1 MKRFILLLQFITS
14 FFCYSIAQPL
24 CEINHFSINEG
35 LAQSIV
41 TAILQDQKGFIWLST
56 WDGLN
61 KYDGYTFKKYK
72 SLQEEGSTLT
82 GNRFNHIYVS
92 RYGDIWCHTNQNRA
106 YLFNNQTEKYM
117 DVLQSVEMEMHQ
129 TNLVKRIFPLP
140 KGIAW
145 IICERGNCF
154 RIDELAIREKK
165 GITLYNTFGN
175 TLKGEYIYTVFQDSE
190 EDEWILT
197 NKGISIVGR
206 KEIKSDFPFKYIQE
220 HHNNIWLASSNGKLA
235 RYDQTTQTPQ
245 FVELPH
251 DKCRI
256 LTMHSLDNNIL
267 ALGTNV
273 GLVLFNTENLTFQQ
287 ISIQTPT
294 HPDNNVAQIFQ
305 DSKGELW
312 LFSHD
317 KGVIRVNVKNQ
328 EIQHLFTPPSDVIH
342 FERANLPFVYE
353 DPIGCVWVLP
363 REGNLS
369 YYDRKEKKL
378 TGYLVNPDDPKSGF
392 YPFVRNYCADNQGN
406 LWLTSNR
413 GAKKVSFLR
422 KHYEEIHLDYGM
434 EVRAFLCDSRNNF
447 WVATKSG
454 KIRIFDANMKLKG
467 YLSNSGK
474 ITQAKECFQH
484 SAYCLTE
491 DQDGNIWIGTRHDGL
506 FLLKRKENTS
516 HSFQLEQYKNDPDN
530 NFSLSSNNVYS
541 ILHDDKKRIWI
552 GCYGSGINLVQKDQE
567 GKIRFIHSGNLLS
580 NYPSS
585 HSSKV
590 RYITQVPGNVI
601 MVGTT
606 EGLLTFSSEFTQPEE
621 IKFYRNVC
629 QPGVPSSLSNSDVMQ
644 IFTDSRNDIYLVTFT
659 GGINKVVSGD
669 LLSESIAFKSYTE
682 RNGLLSDLTLSMIE
696 DKKGFLWIVSENALC
711 KYDPYNETF
720 ENFDHQFLKKSSE
733 FSEAI
738 PTLTPNHQIAFGTD
752 RGVMEIDPDQIQ
764 KSNYT
769 PYIAFTD
776 IKIQGSPLYT
786 DIDNQEKLTLEPSE
800 RNITLQFA
808 ALDFINPDGIQY
820 AYRLKGLEEKWNYA
834 DKNRTASY
842 LNIPKGKYSFEV
854 KSTNGD
860 GLWVDN
866 IRSLSIEVLPTF
878 GETIWALILYF
889 LLFILLT
896 GSIVYVLFYI
906 YRLRHR
912 VSMEQQLANIKLRF
926 FTDISH
932 ELRTPLTLISS
943 PVNEV
948 LVHEP
953 LTPTAKEHLALVQK
967 NTNRMLQLV
976 NQILDF
982 RKIQNHKMKVLV
994 EEVNIIS
1001 LLHKIA
1007 SSFNQIAEE
1016 QQINFSMEYLRP
1028 DIRVWIDK
1036 DKFEKIFYNLISNAF
1051 KYTSPGKKITLRIVE
1066 ETSHL
1071 SISVMDEGI
1080 GIQPQKLST
1089 LFQRF
1094 ETLVSNNILQPSSGI
1109 GLSLVKEL
1117 VELHHGM
1124 IEVFSEPGKGSEFK
1138 VSFRT
1143 GNEHFQKDDQ
1153 AEFILSDT
1161 ETSPQ
1166 TVFNSSDSPDISYSP
1181 TEIPDK
1187 GGVDEKDSILIV
1199 EDNDELRHFLSRT
1212 LTKHYQVLMAKKRKR
1227 RSAKSTGIHSGCNY
1241 QRCDDA

>member
-1 MKRFILLLQFITS
+1 MKT
-14 FFCYSIAQPL
+14 
-24 CEINHFSINEG
+24 
-35 LAQSIV
+35 
-41 TAILQDQKGFIWLST
+41 
-56 WDGLN
+56 
-61 KYDGYTFKKYK
+61 
-72 SLQEEGSTLT
+72 
-82 GNRFNHIYVS
+82 
-92 RYGDIWCHTNQNRA
+92 
-106 YLFNNQTEKYM
+106 
-117 DVLQSVEMEMHQ
+117 
-129 TNLVKRIFPLP
+129 
-140 KGIAW
+140 
-145 IICERGNCF
+145 
-154 RIDELAIREKK
+154 
-165 GITLYNTFGN
+165 
-175 TLKGEYIYTVFQDSE
+175 
-190 EDEWILT
+190 
-197 NKGISIVGR
+197 
-206 KEIKSDFPFKYIQE
+206 
-220 HHNNIWLASSNGKLA
+220 
-235 RYDQTTQTPQ
+235 
-245 FVELPH
+245 
-251 DKCRI
+251 
-256 LTMHSLDNNIL
+256 
-267 ALGTNV
+267 
-273 GLVLFNTENLTFQQ
+273 
-287 ISIQTPT
+287 
-294 HPDNNVAQIFQ
+294 
-305 DSKGELW
+305 
-312 LFSHD
+312 
-317 KGVIRVNVKNQ
+317 
-328 EIQHLFTPPSDVIH
+328 
-342 FERANLPFVYE
+342 
-353 DPIGCVWVLP
+353 
-363 REGNLS
+363 
-369 YYDRKEKKL
+369 
-378 TGYLVNPDDPKSGF
+378 
-392 YPFVRNYCADNQGN
+392 
-406 LWLTSNR
+406 
-413 GAKKVSFLR
+413 
-422 KHYEEIHLDYGM
+422 
-434 EVRAFLCDSRNNF
+434 
-447 WVATKSG
+447 
-454 KIRIFDANMKLKG
+454 
-467 YLSNSGK
+467 
-474 ITQAKECFQH
+474 
-484 SAYCLTE
+484 
-491 DQDGNIWIGTRHDGL
+491 
-506 FLLKRKENTS
+506 
-516 HSFQLEQYKNDPDN
+516 
-530 NFSLSSNNVYS
+530 
-541 ILHDDKKRIWI
+541 
-552 GCYGSGINLVQKDQE
+552 
-567 GKIRFIHSGNLLS
+567 
-580 NYPSS
+580 
-585 HSSKV
+585 
-590 RYITQVPGNVI
+590 
-601 MVGTT
+601 
-606 EGLLTFSSEFTQPEE
+606 
-621 IKFYRNVC
+621 
-629 QPGVPSSLSNSDVMQ
+629 
-644 IFTDSRNDIYLVTFT
+644 
-659 GGINKVVSGD
+659 
-669 LLSESIAFKSYTE
+669 
-682 RNGLLSDLTLSMIE
+682 
-696 DKKGFLWIVSENALC
+696 KKGFLWIVSENALC